1 MKQGDIEKMVIENS
15 KTLGR
20 VEQKQDDMIR
30 RFDKFEKRMMIEFKD
45 FKNNYVT
52 KAQFNITMKPIQ
64 KIVYGLVGIIL
75 TAITYSGLLYLIK

>member
-30 RFDKFEKRMMIEFKD
+30 GFDKFEKRMMIEFKD